1 MFAPDSEDADQEGQG
16 GHNHLPGLGG
26 AELPVTPEHFPE
38 ARGEHGDD
46 GDRAGG
52 QGTARPVTREGSETQ
67 YFMLLT
73 KIHLVKCIKLWL
85 IRQYTVQTGR
95 TSGFSN
101 QVSVYAEFLDCKP
114 YQKFPAILKIH
125 CPSPMQVS

>member
-52 QGTARPVTREGSETQ
+52 QGTARPVTREGSETR
-67 YFMLLT
+67 
-73 KIHLVKCIKLWL
+73 VN
-85 IRQYTVQTGR
+85 TV
-95 TSGFSN
+95 
-101 QVSVYAEFLDCKP
+101 
-114 YQKFPAILKIH
+114 IL
-125 CPSPMQVS
+125 CCWD